1 MCPPGNVCARA
12 DGRRDLWDDI
22 GVDREVLT
30 LECAPRGTALPAAV
44 LTHSGAPG
52 GDHFDVLLAV
62 RVPASEDDR
71 ACATWRA
78 DADPG
83 CVAPGGSIRV
93 KAIHPHRAAYL
104 TLRGVREL
112 DAGRGTV
119 APVRRGRWR
128 MADDGAIELTWDGG
142 GTTVVRPEAADRWR
156 ILG

>member
-1 MCPPGNVCARA
+1 M
-12 DGRRDLWDDI
+12 
-22 GVDREVLT
+22 LT
-30 LECAPRGTALPAAV
+30 LDDAPCGARLPAAV
-44 LTHSGAPG
+44 LRHAGAPG

-62 RVPASEDDR
+62 REPASEDDR

-83 CVAPGGSIRV
+83 CVVPGGSIRV
-93 KAIHPHRAAYL
+93 EAIHAHRAAYL
-104 TLRGVREL
+104 ALRELRVL

-128 MADDGAIELTWDGG
+128 MADGGAIELTWDGG